1 MAEVPYPLTAEDMS
15 ELKRQIWELIR
26 QLFEDRTG
34 GLSIGD
40 VFSDQG
46 DVLTLN
52 IAGGL
57 EKVQGYLQVTAAPA
71 VAKPTGGATQD
82 AQARTAIGEI
92 IDSLTAAGLMS

>member
-1 MAEVPYPLTAEDMS
+1 MAEVPYPLTAESAD
-15 ELKRQIWELIR
+15 ELKQQIWELIR

-34 GLSIGD
+34 GLELGD

-57 EKVQGYLQVTAAPA
+57 EKASGYLQVTQAAA
-71 VAKPTGGATQD
+71 VTKPSGGGTQD
-82 AQARTAIGEI
+82 AEARTAIGEI
-92 IDSLTAAGLMS
+92 IDALKAAGLMA

>member
-1 MAEVPYPLTAEDMS
+1 MAEVPYPLTAEDPN

-52 IAGGL
+52 IGSNL
-57 EKVQGYLQVTAAPA
+57 MKVDGYLWVLPAAAVTA
-71 VAKPTGGATQD
+71 PTGGATVD
-82 AQARTAIGEI
+82 TQARAAISSIITA
-92 IDSLTAAGLMS
+92 LTAAGLMS